1 MKTPIPDLDQLSTSE
16 RLQLV
21 QDLWDSIAAEP
32 DSVPVTEAQQEELE
46 RRLSVYQEEKDAGAT
61 WADVKERL
69 QDER

>member
-1 MKTPIPDLDQLSTSE
+1 MKTPVPDLDQLSTSE

-32 DSVPVTEAQQEELE
+32 ESVPVTEAQKEELE
-46 RRLSVYQEEKDAGAT
+46 RRLSIYREEQDAGT
-61 WADVKERL
+61 SWTEVKERL